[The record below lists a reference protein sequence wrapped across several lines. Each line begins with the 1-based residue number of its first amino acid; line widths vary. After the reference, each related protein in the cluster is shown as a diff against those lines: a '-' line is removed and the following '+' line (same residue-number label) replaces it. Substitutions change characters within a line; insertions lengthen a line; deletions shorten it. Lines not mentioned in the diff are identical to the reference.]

1 MTQSSSSAVGSAA
14 TDASTHS
21 AAGRVQWSTRMAF
34 ILAAAGSAVGLGN
47 IWKFPYITGENGG
60 GAFVLVYLACILI
73 IGIPVMMA
81 EIALGRRGRHNP
93 AQGIASIVKEAGAHP
108 FWKIIGVMGLL
119 AGFMILMFYTVVAGW
134 AFAYVPKAVTG
145 SFSGTSPDD
154 IGKMFGDMLADP
166 VGLSIWGTVVLVLTM
181 AIVKRGLQGG
191 LEKAVNTL
199 MPGLL
204 VMLLVMVG
212 YAMSSGHFKQGLDFL
227 FAPDFSKLTA
237 SSILVALGH
246 AFFTLSLA
254 SGAIMTYGS
263 YLPKNVS
270 IARTTMFIAVM
281 DTVVALLAGLAI
293 FPLVFANGLEPG
305 AGPGLIFVTLP
316 IAFGQM
322 PFGDAFGALFFVLLS
337 VAALTSAISLLE
349 PTVSWLTERFNMTRG
364 KACVVTGALLWV
376 GGFGVV
382 ASLNIGADITIA
394 GKTFFDILDY
404 LTANWLMPLG
414 GLLMAIFCAWV
425 LKRSDMQEE
434 LAMGNGLLFN
444 AWTFTMRYVTPIAII
459 IVFLNALGVISL

>member
-1 MTQSSSSAVGSAA
+1 MSEVSSPVA
-14 TDASTHS
+14 T
-21 AAGRVQWSTRMAF
+21 GRVMWSGRMAF

-81 EIALGRRGRHNP
+81 EIAIGRRGQHNP
-93 AQGIASIVKEAGAHP
+93 IEGVAAVAKEAGANP
-108 FWKIIGVMGLL
+108 LWKWVGGMGVL
-119 AGFMILMFYTVVAGW
+119 AGFMILCFYTVVAGW
-134 AFAYVPKAVTG
+134 AFSYIPTAADG
-145 SFSGTSPDD
+145 AFSGSTPDQ
-154 IGKMFGDMLADP
+154 IGGMFEGMLADP
-166 VGLSIWGTVVLVLTM
+166 VRLTIASTIVLVLTLL
-181 AIVKRGLQGG
+181 IVKRGVQGG

-204 VMLLVMVG
+204 VLLLIMVG
-212 YAMSSGHFKQGLDFL
+212 YAMSSGHFVQGLEFL
-227 FAPDFSKLTA
+227 FTPDFSKLTA
-237 SSILVALGH
+237 NSVLIALGH

-270 IARTTMFIAVM
+270 IAKTTVFIAFM
-281 DTVVALLAGLAI
+281 DTAVALLAGMAI
-293 FPLVFANGLEPG
+293 FPIVFANGLEPG

-322 PFGDAFGALFFVLLS
+322 PFGELFGVLFFILLS

-349 PTVSWLTERFNMTRG
+349 PAVSWITEHFKVSRTT
-364 KACVVTGALLWV
+364 AIIQTGAVLWL
-376 GGFGVV
+376 GGIGVV
-382 ASLNIGADITIA
+382 LSLNLWADYQIF
-394 GKTFFDILDY
+394 GKTFFDMLDY
-404 LTANWLMPLG
+404 LTANWMMPLG
-414 GLLMAIFCAWV
+414 GLLVAVFASWVVSRKVMA
-425 LKRSDMQEE
+425 EE
-434 LAMGNGLLFN
+434 LGISPLLFKG
-444 AWTFTMRYVTPIAII
+444 WQFTMRYLTPIAIS

>member
-1 MTQSSSSAVGSAA
+1 MSQASSLAAGSASAEA
-14 TDASTHS
+14 TS

-93 AQGIASIVKEAGAHP
+93 AQGISSIVKEAGAHP
-108 FWKIIGVMGLL
+108 FWKIIGGMALL
-119 AGFMILMFYTVVAGW
+119 AGFMILCFYSIIAGW
-134 AFAYVPKAVTG
+134 AFAYVPKAA
-145 SFSGTSPDD
+145 SGAFVGASADE
-154 IGKMFGDMLADP
+154 IGAMFGGMLADP
-166 VGLSIWGTVVLVLTM
+166 VGLTIWGTLVLAITM
-181 AIVKRGLQGG
+181 WIVSRGLQGG
-191 LEKAVNTL
+191 LEKAINTL

-204 VMLLVMVG
+204 VLLLVMVG
-212 YAMSSGHFKQGLDFL
+212 YAMSTDHFEHGLEFL
-227 FAPDFSKLTA
+227 FAADFSKLTA
-237 SSILVALGH
+237 SSVLVALGH

-270 IARTTMFIAVM
+270 IVKTSLLIAFM
-281 DTVVALLAGLAI
+281 DTAVALLAGLAI

-322 PFGDAFGALFFVLLS
+322 PFGTAFGAIFFILLA

-349 PTVSWLTERFNMTRG
+349 PTVSWMTEKFDMSRA
-364 KACVVTGALLWV
+364 KACALTGLLLWV
-376 GGFGVV
+376 GGIGVV
-382 ASLNIGADITIA
+382 LSLNIGAEWTLF
-394 GKTFFDILDY
+394 GKTFFDMLDY
-404 LTANWLMPLG
+404 LTANWMMPLG
-414 GLLMAIFCAWV
+414 GLMMAIFCGWV
-425 LKRSDMQEE
+425 LSRETTIDE
-434 LAMGNGLLFN
+434 MGMGKGLLYK
-444 AWTFTMRYVTPIAII
+444 AWLFTLRYVSPIAII
-459 IVFLNALGVISL
+459 VVFLNALGVIQL